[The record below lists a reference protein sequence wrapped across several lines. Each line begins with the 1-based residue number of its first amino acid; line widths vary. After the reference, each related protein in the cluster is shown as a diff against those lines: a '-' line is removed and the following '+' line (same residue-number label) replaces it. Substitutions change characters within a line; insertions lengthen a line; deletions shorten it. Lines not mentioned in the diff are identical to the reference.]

1 MNRPRGGERG
11 ASDMSRARCTRSLAE
26 ICGTCRRVSGL
37 CPAGVPVGVS
47 RCRSLES
54 QRVPFGPNRRTG
66 GISFRSPRRRS
77 GLTGPTASPPSTL
90 FSRRPGLIGNSSW
103 NAATA
108 RDSGRGRWCSVGVD
122 GPRIPLA
129 RQLTEPRPRSRV
141 LGLVVAVSRF
151 ARLPQRRSPRIGIG
165 FHANICTNSIR
176 NADDSCQYS
185 ASGRS
190 SCGSASM
197 RATDCSP
204 NWSGTCGTDL
214 SAQASAC
221 SSPSGATWTAPS
233 ACRGRDQESR
243 GAGDQG
249 IRRSGACSL
258 PLISC
263 SSLIS
268 NFESRIRPTPVRLP
282 PPRPRVP
289 GPGVGRRG
297 TARRRWSPR

>member
-37 CPAGVPVGVS
+37 CPAGVPVDVS

-151 ARLPQRRSPRIGIG
+151 ARLPQRRSPSPQIRIRT
-165 FHANICTNSIR
+165 HAL
-176 NADDSCQYS
+176 
-185 ASGRS
+185 RS
-190 SCGSASM
+190 SIGSGCSDLLVAS
-197 RATDCSP
+197 RHRRGAAVVGD
-204 NWSGTCGTDL
+204 
-214 SAQASAC
+214 
-221 SSPSGATWTAPS
+221 PSGDAVG
-233 ACRGRDQESR
+233 CGL
-243 GAGDQG
+243 GARMG
-249 IRRSGACSL
+249 
-258 PLISC
+258 
-263 SSLIS
+263 
-268 NFESRIRPTPVRLP
+268 PVRR
-282 PPRPRVP
+282 RPSRSS
-289 GPGVGRRG
+289 
-297 TARRRWSPR
+297 TARPVRSSAAGTRHRHGWRR